1 MSKLNLG
8 QAQARIA
15 RSLDAFFLNKDKVS
29 VYQSDSALLT
39 EKEKGL
45 YSTYNALWYYET
57 FSGALR
63 LWALRSKSS
72 TTKENMTPVAIYSTH

>member
-39 EKEKGL
+39 GKEKGL
-45 YSTYNALWYYET
+45 YSTYNAL
-57 FSGALR
+57 
-63 LWALRSKSS
+63 
-72 TTKENMTPVAIYSTH
+72 